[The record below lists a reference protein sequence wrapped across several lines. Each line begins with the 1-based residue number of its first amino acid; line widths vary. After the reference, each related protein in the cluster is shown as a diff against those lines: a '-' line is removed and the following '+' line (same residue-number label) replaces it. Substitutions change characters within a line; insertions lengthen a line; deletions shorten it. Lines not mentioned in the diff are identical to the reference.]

1 MYVVNVKVLL
11 NWWVVLLS
19 SIDNKAG
26 EGSLLDNIEMMCD
39 VTCKVVNQFDFNTII
54 IVCIDTEATR

>member
-1 MYVVNVKVLL
+1 M
-11 NWWVVLLS
+11 LS
-19 SIDNKAG
+19 PIDNKAG